1 MTDILTVTLNP
12 AVDVSSTTPR
22 LMPAHKMRCT
32 QTHRYPGGGGIN
44 VTRVMDRLGANS
56 LALYLAGGAMGQQ
69 LRKLVAQEKIAS
81 HSLPIRDE
89 TRESFAVL
97 DAQTGN
103 EYRFVLPGPQVQ
115 APEWEACVA
124 FVQTMRPP
132 PGIAVLSGTL
142 PPGVPHDAYARLA
155 AVVKSRGG
163 RVVLDTSGPEL
174 RAALAE
180 GVWIVKPSLRE
191 LSELTGRDLSDES
204 VWLDAARELVTAGQ
218 AQWVALTL
226 GERGAMLVGATQA
239 WRADAIKVPVLSA
252 TGAGD
257 SFLAGLV
264 WALSR
269 GLGEA
274 EAFRYGMAAGT
285 AALLTPGTD
294 LCRKEDVL
302 RLLPQ
307 VAMRLLGHRPGIS
320 TGKP

>member
-1 MTDILTVTLNP
+1 MTDILTITLNP

-44 VTRVMDRLGANS
+44 VSRVLHRLGADS

-89 TRESFAVL
+89 TRESFSVL
-97 DAQTGN
+97 DASTGN
-103 EYRFVLPGPQVQ
+103 EYRFVLPGPTVQ
-115 APEWEACVA
+115 PQEWEACVR
-124 FVQTMRPP
+124 FVQTMKPP
-132 PGIAVLSGTL
+132 PRIVVLSGTL

-155 AVVKSRGG
+155 AVVKARGG
-163 RVVLDTSGPEL
+163 RVVLDTSGAEL
-174 RAALAE
+174 REALAE

-204 VWLDAARELVTAGQ
+204 SWLDAARQPVLAGQ

-226 GERGAMLVGATQA
+226 GERGALLVGAQQA
-239 WRADAIKVPVLSA
+239 WRADAIEVPVLSA

-257 SFLAGLV
+257 SFLAAMV

-269 GLGEA
+269 GLGEE
-274 EAFRYGMAAGT
+274 EAFRHGVAAGT

-294 LCRKEDVL
+294 LCRKDDVL
-302 RLLPQ
+302 RLLEQ
-307 VAMRLLGHRPGIS
+307 VATRPAG
-320 TGKP
+320 P